1 MRGGEDM
8 RRSGFKIM
16 MGLIGLIKPLAGFMT
31 LAIVLGVLGF
41 LCAIGVSV
49 LGVFGLGS
57 IMGFL
62 QTNLKT
68 VFIIIAAFAILRGI
82 LHYGEQACNHYIAFK
97 LLAIIRRQIFDA
109 LRKLAPAKMEG
120 KKKGRTDRYSN
131 FGYRT
136 FGSVLRTYRVSH
148 CNCSIDFADYDSDS
162 IAISYNIR
170 SDSLFGV
177 FDCRLRFTYHVRQER
192 CKAWSG
198 IQTEVFG
205 FKFKPVRQSERCGRN
220 IAIRLQ

>member
-120 KKKGRTDRYSN
+120 KKKGE
-131 FGYRT
+131 
-136 FGSVLRTYRVSH
+136 L
-148 CNCSIDFADYDSDS
+148 
-162 IAISYNIR
+162 IAILT
-170 SDSLFGV
+170 SDIELLEVFYFGV
-177 FDCRLRFTYHVRQER
+177 
-192 CKAWSG
+192 
-198 IQTEVFG
+198 
-205 FKFKPVRQSERCGRN
+205 
-220 IAIRLQ
+220 

>member
-1 MRGGEDM
+1 MRGGKDM

-82 LHYGEQACNHYIAFK
+82 LH
-97 LLAIIRRQIFDA
+97 
-109 LRKLAPAKMEG
+109 
-120 KKKGRTDRYSN
+120 
-131 FGYRT
+131 
-136 FGSVLRTYRVSH
+136 
-148 CNCSIDFADYDSDS
+148 
-162 IAISYNIR
+162 
-170 SDSLFGV
+170 
-177 FDCRLRFTYHVRQER
+177 
-192 CKAWSG
+192 
-198 IQTEVFG
+198 
-205 FKFKPVRQSERCGRN
+205 
-220 IAIRLQ
+220 